1 MLDIHTKQF
10 FSFSVVHGMVL
21 SLRQLKRK
29 LKGLGL
35 RRRAPRTAANLRLVS
50 RLVWREL
57 SASGVQL
64 GYRALWRRIRRK
76 YKAVVSRKTVMMALR
91 QIDPVD
97 SMSRKQHKLQRR
109 VYYNKGPNYVWHID
123 GYDKLKPFGFSVHG
137 CIDGFSRRIIWL
149 EVGTTN
155 NDPGVIAYYYIQS
168 IKLLQG
174 INLTVDACINKYFVR
189 SPFNCTS

>member
-1 MLDIHTKQF
+1 MGFLLKQ
-10 FSFSVVHGMVL
+10 
-21 SLRQLKRK
+21 
-29 LKGLGL
+29 
-35 RRRAPRTAANLRLVS
+35 
-50 RLVWREL
+50 REL